1 MQIEIPRAEQV
12 HGFAKECG
20 AAGSVRAAIPGV
32 TIEAIVSENAV
43 VAGRALAPLEIAV
56 KQFRLTPKRAHL
68 ERVGVIEQQSVAI
81 RFGERL
87 A

>member
-20 AAGSVRAAIPGV
+20 AAGSLRAAIPGV

-56 KQFRLTPKRAHL
+56 KQFRLTAASS
-68 ERVGVIEQQSVAI
+68 GDVAA
-81 RFGERL
+81 FS
-87 A
+87 AASAPA